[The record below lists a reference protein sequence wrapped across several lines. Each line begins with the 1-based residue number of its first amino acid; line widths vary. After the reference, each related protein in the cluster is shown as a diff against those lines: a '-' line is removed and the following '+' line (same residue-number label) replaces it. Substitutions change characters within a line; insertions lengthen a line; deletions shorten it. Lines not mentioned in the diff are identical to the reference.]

1 MDRVAIVTDSSAN
14 LPPEL
19 AQQWHI
25 SVVPALLVF
34 RGETFHDGLD
44 ITPGELYRWLRA
56 NKRIPTTSAP
66 SIGDFLRVYATL
78 GQEAA
83 GIISSHPPPQLT
95 ATYGTAV
102 AASQLVDDVEI
113 RVISS
118 DTVAMG
124 QGFVVLEAARA
135 AAAAHERG
143 DPAPAAMDAVVARAA
158 EVASRVNLMAAIDTL
173 EYLHRGGRI
182 GSAATLLGTA
192 LQIKPILYVAN
203 GRTEVLAKPRT
214 RAKATQFM
222 LQQMAGQVDS
232 RRLHAAVLHA
242 DAPEEAEQLRQR
254 IAQQFDCAELY
265 VAEFTP
271 VMGAHTG
278 PGLLGVAFY
287 AEPSPTSP
295 AVLRSAP
302 DSGMPEGEG

>member
-19 AQQWHI
+19 IHQWDI
-25 SVVPALLVF
+25 SIVPALLVF

-44 ITPGELYRWLRA
+44 VTPGELYRWLRS

-66 SIGDFLRVYATL
+66 SIGDFVRVYAAL
-78 GQEAA
+78 SQEAA
-83 GIISSHPPPQLT
+83 GIISIHPSPQLT
-95 ATYGTAV
+95 AIYTTAV
-102 AASQLVDDVEI
+102 AASQLIDDIPI
-113 RVISS
+113 RVINC
-118 DTVAMG
+118 DVVAMA

-143 DPAPAAMDAVVARAA
+143 DPAPAAMDAIVARAA

-173 EYLHRGGRI
+173 EYLYRGGRI
-182 GSAATLLGTA
+182 GSAAALVGSA
-192 LQIKPILYVAN
+192 LQIKPILYVTN
-203 GRTEVLAKPRT
+203 GHVEVLAKPRT
-214 RAKATQFM
+214 KAKATQFI
-222 LQQMAGQVDS
+222 LGQMARQVDS
-232 RRLHAAVLHA
+232 HRLHAAVLHA
-242 DAPEEAEQLRQR
+242 DAPEEAEALRQR

-287 AEPSPTSP
+287 AEDGT
-295 AVLRSAP
+295 P
-302 DSGMPEGEG
+302 DV

>member
-19 AQQWHI
+19 IQQWNI

-34 RGETFHDGLD
+34 KGEAFHDGLD
-44 ITPGELYRWLRA
+44 VTPGELYRWLRA

-66 SIGDFLRVYATL
+66 SIGDFVRVYAAL
-78 GQEAA
+78 AEKAA
-83 GIISSHPPPQLT
+83 GIVSIHPPPQLT

-102 AASQLVDDVEI
+102 AASQLIDGIPI

-118 DTVAMG
+118 DAVAMG

-135 AAAAHERG
+135 AAVAHDRG
-143 DPAPAAMDAVVARAA
+143 DPAAAAMDAVVARAA
-158 EVASRVNLMAAIDTL
+158 EIASKVNLMAAIDTL
-173 EYLHRGGRI
+173 EYLYRGGRI
-182 GSAATLLGTA
+182 GAAAALLGSV
-192 LQIKPILYVAN
+192 LQIKPILYVAD
-203 GRTEVLAKPRT
+203 GHTEVLAKPRT
-214 RAKATQFM
+214 KAKATRFM
-222 LQQMAGQVDS
+222 LQQMANQVDGHH
-232 RRLHAAVLHA
+232 LHAAVLHA
-242 DAPEEAEQLRQR
+242 DAPEEAEELRQH
-254 IAQQFDCAELY
+254 IAQQFDCVELY

-287 AEPSPTSP
+287 AEDGK
-295 AVLRSAP
+295 ADDR
-302 DSGMPEGEG
+302 

>member
-19 AQQWHI
+19 IHQLDI

-44 ITPGELYRWLRA
+44 VTPGELYRWLRA

-66 SIGDFLRVYATL
+66 SIGDFVRVYAAL
-78 GQEAA
+78 SQEAA
-83 GIISSHPPPQLT
+83 GIISIHPSPQLT
-95 ATYGTAV
+95 AIYTTAV
-102 AASQLVDDVEI
+102 AASQLIDDVQI
-113 RVISS
+113 RVINC
-118 DTVAMG
+118 DVVAMA

-173 EYLHRGGRI
+173 EYLYRGGRI
-182 GSAATLLGTA
+182 GSAAALVGSA
-192 LQIKPILYVAN
+192 LQIKPILYVTH
-203 GRTEVLAKPRT
+203 GHVEVLARPRT
-214 RAKATQFM
+214 KAKATHFI
-222 LQQMAGQVDS
+222 LGQMARQVDS
-232 RRLHAAVLHA
+232 HRLHAAVLHA
-242 DAPEEAEQLRQR
+242 DAPEEAEALRQR

-287 AEPSPTSP
+287 AEDGT
-295 AVLRSAP
+295 P
-302 DSGMPEGEG
+302 DA